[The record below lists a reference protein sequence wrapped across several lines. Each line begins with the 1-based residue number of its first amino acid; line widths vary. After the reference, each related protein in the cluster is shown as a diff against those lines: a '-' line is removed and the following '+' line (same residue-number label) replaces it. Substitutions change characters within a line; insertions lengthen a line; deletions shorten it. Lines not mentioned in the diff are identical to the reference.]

1 MEKKKNTRT
10 KENLKNKKEN
20 RIKKTIKENNKPKKR
35 IINKENYLYYI
46 FFILLIIVII
56 LGINVYKASKDN
68 KNKQA
73 NIVVP
78 IYEKNTSNE
87 LEIDMEELSNQDE
100 YSIKL
105 ANYRQDNINKEKIE
119 YTVTIENES
128 KAYIKVTKDEDKTNL
143 ITDQEST
150 RIEGV
155 SLKANEKDSSIYHF
169 SIIDKKMVKKGDKIK
184 IVIDTLQW

>member
-10 KENLKNKKEN
+10 KENLKNKKDN
-20 RIKKTIKENNKPKKR
+20 RIKKTIKKNNIPKKR

-128 KAYIKVTKDEDKTNL
+128 KAYIKVTKDEEKTNL

-169 SIIDKKMVKKGDKIK
+169 SIIDKKMVKKGEKIK
-184 IVIDTLQW
+184 IVIDTLQ

>member
-128 KAYIKVTKDEDKTNL
+128 KAYIKVTKDEEKTNL

-169 SIIDKKMVKKGDKIK
+169 SIIDKKMVKKGEKIK

>member
-1 MEKKKNTRT
+1 MEKKKTIKK
-10 KENLKNKKEN
+10 KENLKNKKDN
-20 RIKKTIKENNKPKKR
+20 KLSKKS
-35 IINKENYLYYI
+35 IINKDNYLYYI

-87 LEIDMEELSNQDE
+87 LEIDMEELSNKDE

-119 YTVTIENES
+119 YTMTIENKS
-128 KAYIKVTKDEDKTNL
+128 KAYIKVTKDEDKSNL

-169 SIIDKKMVKKGDKIK
+169 SIIDKKMVKNGEKIK
-184 IVIDTLQW
+184 VTINTLQ

>member
-1 MEKKKNTRT
+1 MEKKKTINK
-10 KENLKNKKEN
+10 KENLKNKKDN
-20 RIKKTIKENNKPKKR
+20 HIKKIKKDNKLSKKS
-35 IINKENYLYYI
+35 IINKDNYLYYI

-56 LGINVYKASKDN
+56 LGINVYKVSREKD
-68 KNKQA
+68 NKQA

-87 LEIDMEELSNQDE
+87 LEIDMEELSNKDE

-119 YTVTIENES
+119 YTMTIENES

-169 SIIDKKMVKKGDKIK
+169 SIIDKKMVKKGEKIK
-184 IVIDTLQW
+184 IVIDTLQ

>member
-1 MEKKKNTRT
+1 MEKKKNIKK
-10 KENLKNKKEN
+10 KENLKNKKDN
-20 RIKKTIKENNKPKKR
+20 HIKKIKKDNKLSKKS
-35 IINKENYLYYI
+35 IINKDNYLYYI

-56 LGINVYKASKDN
+56 LGINVYKASKDS

-87 LEIDMEELSNQDE
+87 LEIDMEELSNKDE

-119 YTVTIENES
+119 YTITIENES
-128 KAYIKVTKDEDKTNL
+128 AAYIKVTKDEDNSNL
-143 ITDQEST
+143 ITDQAST

-169 SIIDKKMVKKGDKIK
+169 SVIDKKMVKKGEKIK
-184 IVIDTLQW
+184 VTINTLQ